1 MRTNYVLIDFESV
14 QPADV
19 TELAKDH
26 FNLIVFVGHHQTK
39 LPLDLATAV
48 QKLGSRAQYVR
59 ISGDGKNALDFH
71 IAFYIGQ
78 IAAKDPSA
86 FFHVIS
92 KDKGFQPL
100 VEHLK
105 TLNIYCARS
114 DSVGEIPVVR
124 SARAMSPEQRAALFM
139 EKLERPKATR
149 ARTLKTL
156 RNAIATLFQKQ
167 LTETE
172 LDAVVAALQSAGSLS
187 VVDNKVIYAAAA
199 E

>member
-19 TELAKDH
+19 AELDKEH
-26 FNLIVFVGHHQTK
+26 FKVIVFVGHHQPK
-39 LPLDLATAV
+39 VPIALAAAL
-48 QKLGSRAQYVR
+48 QRMGDRAQYVK
-59 ISGDGKNALDFH
+59 ITGDGRNALDFH
-71 IAFYIGQ
+71 IAFYIGK
-78 IAAKDPSA
+78 IAAKDPHA

-105 TLNIYCARS
+105 ILNIFCARS
-114 DSVGEIPVVR
+114 DDVHEIPLVR
-124 SARAMSPEQRAALFM
+124 SSKVKTPEQRAVLFI
-139 EKLERPKATR
+139 EKLEKPGATR

-167 LTETE
+167 LSDADV
-172 LDAVVAALQSAGSLS
+172 DAVIAALQIKGFLS
-187 VVDNKVIYAAAA
+187 IVDNKVVYSAAAG
-199 E
+199 